1 MAVSVAAG
9 FFRPVTSIV
18 SVWVALLRPLVVKTT
33 VLTSSVEEYVSTSVT
48 KAPSTK
54 TRAMPPIGARKP
66 IQLTD
71 VPVKVNMPSAPAAF
85 EYAAVPPLHVL
96 LVSPRVQ
103 APEPVTDGSV
113 SSKRVTVIGGGG
125 GALETVT
132 VTGTDVVRL
141 LAASRA
147 TAVRVWPP
155 LLVVVVSQGTEY
167 GTPVSSAPRLML
179 SSLNWTPTT
188 PRSSEAVA
196 VTVIVADTVAP
207 LLGAVIPTWGGV
219 V

>member
-33 VLTSSVEEYVSTSVT
+33 VLTSSVEEYVSISAR
-48 KAPSTK
+48 KAPSRK
-54 TRAMPPIGARKP
+54 AGAMPPIGAGKP
-66 IQLTD
+66 IQVTD
-71 VPVKVNMPSAPAAF
+71 VPVKVNMPSEPAAF

-147 TAVRVWPP
+147 TAVGGWPP
-155 LLVVVVSQGTEY
+155 LFAGGGFQGNGY
-167 GTPVSSAPRLML
+167 G
-179 SSLNWTPTT
+179 
-188 PRSSEAVA
+188 
-196 VTVIVADTVAP
+196 
-207 LLGAVIPTWGGV
+207 
-219 V
+219 